1 MTRRSANMLGRAGF
15 WAALLATTLLM
26 TGCTRGMS
34 DLRQWVA
41 QQKARKGAP
50 IQPLPVIK
58 TFETF
63 VYADQDMRDPFS
75 PGTAELDDVARATS
89 GPRPD
94 ANRVKEPLEMFALDT
109 LKMVGTVG
117 TGPGLQVL
125 IKDPTGVIHRVRAGD
140 YMGQNYGRITTVTD
154 DQVDLVEMV
163 SNGNGGWME
172 RPASIGLGEK

>member
-1 MTRRSANMLGRAGF
+1 MSKRPANAATRAAL
-15 WAALLATTLLM
+15 WLALLAVAMLM
-26 TGCTRGMS
+26 AGCTRGMS
-34 DLRQWVA
+34 DLRSWVA

-63 VYADQDMRDPFS
+63 IYADQDMRDPFS
-75 PGTAELDDVARATS
+75 PSTTELGNDGRANS

-94 ANRVKEPLEMFALDT
+94 ANRPKEPLEMFALDT

-117 TGPGLQVL
+117 TGSGIEVL
-125 IKDPTGVIHRVRAGD
+125 IKDPGGVIHRVRAGD
-140 YMGQNYGRITTVTD
+140 YMGQNYGRITTVSED
-154 DQVDLVEMV
+154 HVDLVEMV

-172 RPASIGLGEK
+172 RPASIALGEK

>member
-1 MTRRSANMLGRAGF
+1 MRKHSANATTRATL
-15 WAALLATTLLM
+15 WIALVIVALLMA
-26 TGCTRGMS
+26 GCTRGMS
-34 DLRQWVA
+34 DLRSWVA

-63 VYADQDMRDPFS
+63 IYADQDMRDPFS
-75 PGTAELDDVARATS
+75 PSTTELGNEGRATG

-94 ANRVKEPLEMFALDT
+94 ANRAKEPLEMFALDT

-117 TGPGLQVL
+117 TGAGIQVL
-125 IKDPTGVIHRVRAGD
+125 VKDPGGVIHRVHVGD
-140 YMGQNYGRITTVTD
+140 YMGQNYGRVTAVSED
-154 DQVDLVEMV
+154 HVNLIEMV

-172 RPASIGLGEK
+172 RPASIALGEK